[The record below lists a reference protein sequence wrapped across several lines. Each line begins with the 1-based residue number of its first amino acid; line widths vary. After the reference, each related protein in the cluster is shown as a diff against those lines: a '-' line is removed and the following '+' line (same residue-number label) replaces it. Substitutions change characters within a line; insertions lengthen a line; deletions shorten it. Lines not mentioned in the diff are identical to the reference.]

1 MTFFGID
8 GFFLIQHGEEVRGG
22 VIAASSSKPTQL
34 ERNHMQNGRSFRQLA
49 RAGVSIYSA
58 LAILS
63 GGLLVAGTATAADK
77 AAADVKITEEQAKE
91 SALKALPGKV
101 NKVELEKKEG
111 KKVYVVEIITE
122 NQEQKKDVWV
132 DPVSGKVVG
141 VDK

>member
-1 MTFFGID
+1 
-8 GFFLIQHGEEVRGG
+8 
-22 VIAASSSKPTQL
+22 
-34 ERNHMQNGRSFRQLA
+34 MQNGRSFRQLA

-63 GGLLVAGTATAADK
+63 GGLLFAGTATAADK

-122 NQEQKKDVWV
+122 KQEQKKDVWV